1 MTLSLFDA
9 STDTRRGEDLVAEEP
24 LAPGAVVLR
33 GLARA
38 SAASLLSAIEGIV
51 ARSPFR
57 HMTTPGGLRMSA
69 AMTSVGAHGW
79 VSDARGYRYAAA
91 DPEHGLPWPP
101 MPPGFLALA
110 TDAAARA
117 GFARFVPDSCLVNR
131 YEPGARLTLHQ
142 DRDERDLD
150 APIVSVSL
158 GLPAVFLFGGIT
170 RRERP
175 GRVRLW
181 HGDVVVW
188 GGPSRLRY
196 HGVMPLE
203 AGEHPAT
210 GPFRINLTLRKAR

>member
-1 MTLSLFDA
+1 
-9 STDTRRGEDLVAEEP
+9 
-24 LAPGAVVLR
+24 
-33 GLARA
+33 
-38 SAASLLSAIEGIV
+38 
-51 ARSPFR
+51 
-57 HMTTPGGLRMSA
+57 MSA
-69 AMTSVGAHGW
+69 AMTSCGAHGW
-79 VSDARGYRYAAA
+79 VSDARGYRYDAV

-101 MPPGFLALA
+101 MPPELLALA
-110 TDAAARA
+110 SDAAARA
-117 GFARFVPDSCLVNR
+117 GFARFVPDACLVNR

-158 GLPAVFLFGGIT
+158 GLPAVFLFGGVT

-175 GRVRLW
+175 RRTRLW